1 MVHTRNRPT
10 IVKITIPNIE
20 DIKEFLE
27 YRGIINL
34 EARQTNGILYEVT
47 IEFRNY
53 SLANLF
59 AENCQYYKEY
69 RS

>member
-34 EARQTNGILYEVT
+34 EAQQTNGILYEVT

-69 RS
+69 RR